1 MPSKVGEGYHLTNPT
16 ETFMTRT
23 SECERERGGMGRGTR
38 GRGTSQDDDDKKKRA
53 GQLPTLAPGRDA
65 SHIENSAGRMVG
77 WVGGLAWGWCNP
89 GISGTGQN
97 CRGIRHPGPSW
108 PGTPIELNPCTR
120 DLFWVENAACEGGI
134 LGRGREVAETRT
146 RDSHQ
151 AGRRRENLPSTTV
164 PTTIICNALGPV

>member
-1 MPSKVGEGYHLTNPT
+1 MSGRVGEGYHLTNPT

-23 SECERERGGMGRGTR
+23 SECEGERGGMGRGTPER
-38 GRGTSQDDDDKKKRA
+38 RGTSQEDDDKKKRA

-77 WVGGLAWGWCNP
+77 WVGELAWGWCNP

-108 PGTPIELNPCTR
+108 PGTPIELSPCTR
-120 DLFWVENAACEGGI
+120 DLFWVDNAACEGGI
-134 LGRGREVAETRT
+134 LGRGRDVVETRT
-146 RDSHQ
+146 PVIATKL
-151 AGRRRENLPSTTV
+151 AGRGNIPQSTGYHGTYKQ
-164 PTTIICNALGPV
+164 